1 MAGRYVRLVVACMSL
16 YERLLAPGS
25 TELPECRCG
34 GEMQATGVDPLPD
47 QTDAQIRIYK
57 CPACQHEMR
66 LTVWVDNQ
74 LA

>member
-1 MAGRYVRLVVACMSL
+1 MAGRFVRLVVACMSL

-25 TELPECRCG
+25 PELPECRCG
-34 GEMQATGVDPLPD
+34 GEMQAAGVDPLPD

-66 LTVWVDNQ
+66 LTVWADDQ
-74 LA
+74 LD